1 MCLLYFLYFISI
13 IFREVKTKIN
23 ADYETTQTILKM
35 KLDQRK
41 SILKNKLIRLKEEKE
56 RGGMEE
62 LAATSG
68 GGRMEFR
75 KLKKSKEFRRKE
87 GHIVQG
93 EFEKRRTFE
102 SDEENDVIGMA
113 KKRWVQVQFCFDLF
127 LALFSIRSF

>member
-1 MCLLYFLYFISI
+1 
-13 IFREVKTKIN
+13 
-23 ADYETTQTILKM
+23 
-35 KLDQRK
+35 
-41 SILKNKLIRLKEEKE
+41 
-56 RGGMEE
+56 MEE

-113 KKRWVQVQFCFDLF
+113 KKRWVQVQFCFHLF